1 MLPMAS
7 RDFRSKVLLP
17 LYATV
22 AFCLLSGVTFTGCGA
37 GDEATASADQSRKE
51 ASEKG
56 GVLSHLTLPSPKLTI
71 PGGTPLSIRLLQSI
85 SSRSARA
92 DDQFEAELAA
102 PVQVD
107 GRVAFPRGSRVRGLV
122 VDARASGRLENPGF
136 LQLTLTAIQDTNGK
150 WFDIHTSSVAAK
162 GKSHKK
168 RNATLIAGGAG
179 LGAIIGGIAGG
190 GKGAAIGAAS
200 GVGAGTAGAYD
211 TGKKDV
217 TFFAEQKITF
227 ATTEELTMKR

>member
-1 MLPMAS
+1 MVPVA
-7 RDFRSKVLLP
+7 RKTFRSKILLP
-17 LYATV
+17 LSASV
-22 AFCLLSGVTFTGCGA
+22 AFFLLAGVILTGCKA
-37 GDEATASADQSRKE
+37 GDEATVSADQSRKE

-102 PVQVD
+102 SVQVD
-107 GRVAFPRGSRVRGLV
+107 GRVAFTRGSRVRGLV
-122 VDARASGRLENPGF
+122 IDARPSGRLENPGF

-150 WFDIHTSSVAAK
+150 WFDLHTSSVSAK

-168 RNATLIAGGAG
+168 RNATFIAGGAG

-200 GVGAGTAGAYD
+200 GAGAGTAGAYA

-217 TFFAEQKITF
+217 TFFAEQKLTF
-227 ATTEELTMKR
+227 ATIEEMTMKR

>member
-1 MLPMAS
+1 MLPVGHKT
-7 RDFRSKVLLP
+7 FYSKLLP
-17 LYATV
+17 PVVVSV
-22 AFCLLSGVTFTGCGA
+22 ALLLLAGVVFTGCET
-37 GDEATASADQSRKE
+37 GDETTVSADQSRKD

-56 GVLSHLTLPSPKLTI
+56 GVLSHLTLPPSKLTI
-71 PGGTPLSIRLLQSI
+71 PGGTPVSVRLLQSI
-85 SSRSARA
+85 SSRSART

-102 PVQVD
+102 PIQVE
-107 GRVAFPRGSRVRGLV
+107 GHIAFPRGSRVRGLV
-122 VDARASGRLENPGF
+122 IDAQPSGRLENPGF
-136 LQLTLTAIQDTNGK
+136 LQLALTAIQGTDGK
-150 WFDIHTSSVAAK
+150 WFDLHTTSVSAK
-162 GKSHKK
+162 GQSHKK

-200 GVGAGTAGAYD
+200 GAGAGTAGAYA